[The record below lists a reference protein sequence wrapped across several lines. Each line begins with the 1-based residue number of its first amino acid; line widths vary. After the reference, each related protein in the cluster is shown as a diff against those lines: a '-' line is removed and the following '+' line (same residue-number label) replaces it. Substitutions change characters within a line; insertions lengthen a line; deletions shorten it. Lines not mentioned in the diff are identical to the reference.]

1 MRISVI
7 PLLRTPRRAWVLVR
21 DAYADLNHQARS
33 TSLIQRGAIRVK
45 EKENTGQ
52 TIREWMPQE
61 RPRDALLLAG
71 PESLS
76 LSKLMAIVLRT
87 GKRGLNAEELGR
99 RLLRAFSS
107 LRGIDFASVSEIRRI
122 SGIGPAKAAQIKA
135 AFELGKRLCREEACG
150 MPGPTDPTW
159 AFRYVMDYYGP
170 YLRDSAVESACLILL
185 NRRHVPIRV
194 VEVGSG
200 DCVGVIAD
208 PTRVV
213 REAIRSAASSV
224 ILVHNHPSGVGEP
237 SEDDAALTIAIRDAC
252 ALFGIRLL
260 DHIII
265 GGNPND
271 CRSLVAEGVLPAPE

>member
-1 MRISVI
+1 M
-7 PLLRTPRRAWVLVR
+7 
-21 DAYADLNHQARS
+21 
-33 TSLIQRGAIRVK
+33 K
-45 EKENTGQ
+45 EKESTGQ

-61 RPRDALLLAG
+61 RPREALLLAG

-76 LSKLMAIVLRT
+76 LSKLMAIVLGT

-135 AFELGKRLCREEACG
+135 ALELGKRLCREEAG
-150 MPGPTDPTW
+150 GLPGAPDPAW

-185 NRRHVPIRV
+185 NRRHAPIRV
-194 VEVGSG
+194 VELGNG
-200 DCVGVIAD
+200 DFAGVIAD
-208 PTRVV
+208 PIRIV
-213 REAIRSAASSV
+213 REAIRSAASSI

-237 SEDDAALTIAIRDAC
+237 SEDDATLTIAVHDIC
-252 ALFGIRLL
+252 ALFGIHLL

-271 CRSLVAEGVLPAPE
+271 CHSLVIEGLLPNGQ